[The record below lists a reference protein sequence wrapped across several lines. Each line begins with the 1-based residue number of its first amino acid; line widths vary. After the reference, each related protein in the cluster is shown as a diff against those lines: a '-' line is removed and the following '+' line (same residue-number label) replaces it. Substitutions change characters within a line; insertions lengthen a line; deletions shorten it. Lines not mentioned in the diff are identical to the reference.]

1 MDPTG
6 ELPESMEKVE
16 SESDGQPERS
26 ESSGLSIRKL
36 IKRFFGKAKTI
47 NLTPEEREKAI
58 EESIEQ
64 FASQV
69 SSEDNILEEDDREM
83 IHGVVELG
91 ETVAKEIM
99 VPRVD
104 MVSVEIDTP
113 LEEVIEIIRKSGHSR
128 IPLYRNSPDEII
140 GIIYAKD
147 LLTYALKGGDVNLSR
162 IARKSYFIPE
172 NIKIDDL
179 LAQMRKRKLHIAIVA
194 DEYGGTSGLVTMED
208 IIEEIVGEI
217 EDEYDLEPPPIVKL
231 GTGVYMVDATVTI
244 SDLNEELDL
253 KLPEAEI
260 ETVGGLIYDLVG
272 SLPETGQILE
282 YDGIKFT
289 VHEIDGQRI
298 VKVKMDLGKKDSE

>member
-1 MDPTG
+1 
-6 ELPESMEKVE
+6 MEKLDD
-16 SESDGQPERS
+16 ESDSRVEITEKQRHS
-26 ESSGLSIRKL
+26 ILSWL
-36 IKRFFGKAKTI
+36 KRLLGEKKTEE
-47 NLTPEEREKAI
+47 LTPEQREKAI

-69 SSEDNILEEDDREM
+69 SSEDNILEEDEREM

-91 ETVAKEIM
+91 ETTVKEIM

-104 MVSVEIDTP
+104 IIGIELGTSMKD
-113 LEEVIEIIRKSGHSR
+113 VIEIIRKSGHSR
-128 IPLYRNSPDEII
+128 IPLYRNSLDEII

-147 LLTYALKGGDVNLSR
+147 LLTYASKGEEIDLST

-217 EDEYDLEPPPIVKL
+217 EDEYDFEAPPIVQLSKREYL
-231 GTGVYMVDATVTI
+231 VDGTLTI

-253 KLPEAEI
+253 KLPEDEI

-272 SLPETGQILE
+272 SLPEKGQVLE
-282 YDGIKFT
+282 YDGNEFI
-289 VHEIDGQRI
+289 VHVIEGQRI
-298 VKVKMDLGKKDSE
+298 VKVKIKLGEKKTLRPSTD

>member
-1 MDPTG
+1 
-6 ELPESMEKVE
+6 MEKI
-16 SESDGQPERS
+16 DGERGAQLEVPEKPRF
-26 ESSGLSIRKL
+26 SILKWIKKL
-36 IKRFFGKAKTI
+36 FGDKKAEE
-47 NLTPEEREKAI
+47 LTPEEREKAI

-69 SSEDNILEEDDREM
+69 SSEDNVLEEDEREM

-91 ETVAKEIM
+91 ETTVKEIM

-104 MVSVEIDTP
+104 IVGIELGTSIKN
-113 LEEVIEIIRKSGHSR
+113 VIEIIRKSGHSR
-128 IPLYRNSPDEII
+128 IPLFRNSLDEIM

-147 LLTYALKGGDVNLSR
+147 LLTYALKGEDIDLSK
-162 IARKSYFIPE
+162 IVRKSYFIPE

-217 EDEYDLEPPPIVKL
+217 EDEYDFEAPPIMRISDNEYLVD
-231 GTGVYMVDATVTI
+231 GTLTI

-253 KLPEAEI
+253 KLPEDEI

-272 SLPETGQILE
+272 SLPEKGQVLE
-282 YDGIKFT
+282 HGGNKFI
-289 VHEIDGQRI
+289 VHVIEGQRI
-298 VKVKMDLGKKDSE
+298 VKVKIILGMMK

>member
-1 MDPTG
+1 
-6 ELPESMEKVE
+6 MEKLDD
-16 SESDGQPERS
+16 ESDSQVEATEKQRH
-26 ESSGLSIRKL
+26 SIL
-36 IKRFFGKAKTI
+36 TWIKRLLGEKKTED
-47 NLTPEEREKAI
+47 LTPEQREKAI

-69 SSEDNILEEDDREM
+69 SSEDNVLEEDEREM

-91 ETVAKEIM
+91 ETTVKEIM

-104 MVSVEIDTP
+104 IIGIELGTSMKD
-113 LEEVIEIIRKSGHSR
+113 VIEIIRKSGHSR
-128 IPLYRNSPDEII
+128 IPLYRNSLDEII

-147 LLTYALKGGDVNLSR
+147 LLTYASKGEEIDLST

-217 EDEYDLEPPPIVKL
+217 EDEYDFEAPPIVQLSKREYL
-231 GTGVYMVDATVTI
+231 VDGTLTI

-253 KLPEAEI
+253 RLPEDEI

-272 SLPETGQILE
+272 SLPEKGQVLE
-282 YDGIKFT
+282 YNGNEFI
-289 VHEIDGQRI
+289 VHVIEGQRI
-298 VKVKMDLGKKDSE
+298 VKVKIILGEKKPLPPSNE

>member
-1 MDPTG
+1 
-6 ELPESMEKVE
+6 MEKVDG
-16 SESDGQPERS
+16 ESDGRRERS
-26 ESSGLSIRKL
+26 ESSGFSIRKL
-36 IKRFFGKAKTI
+36 IKRLFGEAKT
-47 NLTPEEREKAI
+47 NDLTPEEREKAI
-58 EESIEQ
+58 EKSIEQ

-91 ETVAKEIM
+91 ETTVKEIM

-104 MVSVEIDTP
+104 MVGVELNTP
-113 LEEVIEIIRKSGHSR
+113 LKEVIDIIRKSGHSR
-128 IPLYRNSPDEII
+128 IPLYQNSLDEIK

-147 LLTYALKGGDVNLSR
+147 LLTYALKGENVDLLR
-162 IARKSYFIPE
+162 IVRKSYFIPE

-179 LAQMRKRKLHIAIVA
+179 LSQMRKRKLHIAIVV

-217 EDEYDLEPPPIVKL
+217 EDEYDIEPPPIVKSSD
-231 GTGVYMVDATVTI
+231 GVYIVDGTVTI

-253 KLPEAEI
+253 RLSDDEI

-272 SLPETGQILE
+272 SLPVEGQVLE
-282 YDGIKFT
+282 HEGIRFT
-289 VHEIDGQRI
+289 VHEIEGQRI
-298 VKVKMDLGKKDSE
+298 VKVKINLGEKKAEQ

>member
-1 MDPTG
+1 
-6 ELPESMEKVE
+6 MEKLDG
-16 SESDGQPERS
+16 ESDRQVEGPEKPRHS
-26 ESSGLSIRKL
+26 ILSWVKKL
-36 IKRFFGKAKTI
+36 LGDKKTED
-47 NLTPEEREKAI
+47 LTPEQREKAI

-69 SSEDNILEEDDREM
+69 SSEDNILEEDEREM

-91 ETVAKEIM
+91 ETTVKEIM

-104 MVSVEIDTP
+104 IIGIELGTSMK
-113 LEEVIEIIRKSGHSR
+113 EVIEIIRKSGHSR
-128 IPLYRNSPDEII
+128 IPLYRNSLDEII

-147 LLTYALKGGDVNLSR
+147 LLTYASKGEEIDLST

-179 LAQMRKRKLHIAIVA
+179 LGQMRKRKLHIAIVA

-217 EDEYDLEPPPIVKL
+217 EDEYDFEAPPIVKISEREYL
-231 GTGVYMVDATVTI
+231 VDGTLTI

-253 KLPEAEI
+253 GLPEEEI

-272 SLPETGQILE
+272 SLPEKGQVLE
-282 YDGIKFT
+282 YEGNEFI
-289 VHEIDGQRI
+289 VHVIEGQRI
-298 VKVKMDLGKKDSE
+298 VKVKIILGEKKHLSPPAG

>member
-1 MDPTG
+1 MDKIDG
-6 ELPESMEKVE
+6 EPGAQQEVPEK
-16 SESDGQPERS
+16 PRF
-26 ESSGLSIRKL
+26 SILNWIKKL
-36 IKRFFGKAKTI
+36 FGDKKAEE
-47 NLTPEEREKAI
+47 LTPEEREKAI

-69 SSEDNILEEDDREM
+69 SSEDNILEEDEREM

-91 ETVAKEIM
+91 ETTVKEIM

-104 MVSVEIDTP
+104 IVGIELGTSLKD
-113 LEEVIEIIRKSGHSR
+113 VIEIIGKSGHSR
-128 IPLYRNSPDEII
+128 IPLFRNSLDEIK

-147 LLTYALKGGDVNLSR
+147 LLTYVLKGEDIDLSK
-162 IARKSYFIPE
+162 IVRKSYFIPE

-217 EDEYDLEPPPIVKL
+217 EDEYDFEAPPIMRISDNEYLVD
-231 GTGVYMVDATVTI
+231 GTLTI

-253 KLPEAEI
+253 KLPEDEI

-272 SLPETGQILE
+272 SLPEKGQVLE
-282 YDGIKFT
+282 HDGNKFI
-289 VHEIDGQRI
+289 VHVIEGQRI
-298 VKVKMDLGKKDSE
+298 VKVKIILGMEK